1 MGTDA
6 NIAKK
11 VARQVTETGGDGS
24 DGCSGRC
31 GDVRWQRW
39 QQNLMPVAAEG
50 IKYACRNRPCFR
62 GGAVQYFWEQ
72 PRSLTGAG

>member
-11 VARQVTETGGDGS
+11 VARQVTETGGGDGN
-24 DGCSGRC
+24 DGCSGGF

-50 IKYACRNRPCFR
+50 IK
-62 GGAVQYFWEQ
+62 
-72 PRSLTGAG
+72 